1 MKRQQVWTTGAL
13 AGIRSFKRQTVFG
26 LKEAGEGA
34 GGPDYPRPLVQKP
47 NS

>member
-1 MKRQQVWTTGAL
+1 MKRRSVWTAGAL
-13 AGIRSFKRQTVFG
+13 AGTRCFNRQTVCG
-26 LKEAGEGA
+26 LKHAGEGA